1 MAQFPGDKFEFLKRT
16 YELCED
22 GINVLP
28 GRYAETMIESFE
40 AKYGKIKAQQVPC
53 GDEAQEISNGVLL
66 PPDEATLYRSLVG
79 SGIYLSQE
87 RMELDYVI
95 KQLAGGMSSPS
106 RGHLQVMRRLIGY
119 LKQTLGNYSHL
130 RIPDYGKGIHHSYD
144 SKWILESFTDSD
156 WSGDRSTRRSTSSG
170 VHALNGMVLFHSSRG
185 QRVVSLSSA
194 EAELHGLVSGATDG
208 MALRLCLEFLMEV
221 KVTHVCLIDNSA
233 TKQIANKRGGG
244 RLRHVSGKLL
254 WVQDQTSSKVLEV
267 KQIGTSYNVGD
278 IGTKPLSKNRL
289 YALMYWCDLYDK
301 EGKPI
306 GEEDAMRIKEAQM
319 SKAKIMRVA
328 KFLQGMV
335 FMNGLELANRSLVPF
350 RMDLETVTPAYG
362 ITWLLQMVPYVMLS
376 MVMFAGFFLLYK
388 VYAGL
393 QREVRHLRA
402 ELQLMQNEAQ
412 MHHVHITAMH
422 VGLIRAGG
430 YVDLDQQISE
440 QDWDNWHYV
449 EKNNRK
455 EDDRECRRSLASLR
469 VAVGALKRRRRHTTP
484 PRNGS
489 RSRDDSEEMD

>member
-53 GDEAQEISNGVLL
+53 GDEAQEIPNGVLL

-79 SGIYLSQE
+79 QRHLLVPGAHG
-87 RMELDYVI
+87 
-95 KQLAGGMSSPS
+95 AGLCHQAVGRWNEQPS

-233 TKQIANKRGGG
+233 TKQIANKRGGA
-244 RLRHVSGKLL
+244 
-254 WVQDQTSSKVLEV
+254 D
-267 KQIGTSYNVGD
+267 
-278 IGTKPLSKNRL
+278 
-289 YALMYWCDLYDK
+289 C
-301 EGKPI
+301 
-306 GEEDAMRIKEAQM
+306 
-319 SKAKIMRVA
+319 
-328 KFLQGMV
+328 
-335 FMNGLELANRSLVPF
+335 
-350 RMDLETVTPAYG
+350 
-362 ITWLLQMVPYVMLS
+362 VM
-376 MVMFAGFFLLYK
+376 
-388 VYAGL
+388 
-393 QREVRHLRA
+393 
-402 ELQLMQNEAQ
+402 
-412 MHHVHITAMH
+412 
-422 VGLIRAGG
+422 
-430 YVDLDQQISE
+430 
-440 QDWDNWHYV
+440 
-449 EKNNRK
+449 
-455 EDDRECRRSLASLR
+455 
-469 VAVGALKRRRRHTTP
+469 
-484 PRNGS
+484 
-489 RSRDDSEEMD
+489 